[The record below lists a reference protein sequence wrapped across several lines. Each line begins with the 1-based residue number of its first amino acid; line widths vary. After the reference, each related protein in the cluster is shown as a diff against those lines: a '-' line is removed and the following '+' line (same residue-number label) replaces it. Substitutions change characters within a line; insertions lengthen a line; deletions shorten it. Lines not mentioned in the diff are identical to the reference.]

1 MNLQSFLVVM
11 ALAICTS
18 APAEAMIGSH
28 TDTPPIPAI
37 VPSFKIGDR
46 PPPLSPMAWL
56 KGGPVHEFK
65 QGHVYVVNFF
75 ATWCGA
81 SRESIPE
88 LSQFARRYAG
98 GLTAIGVNVRE
109 SERGTATLE
118 SVTAFVNS
126 RDRDMDFI
134 VAMDDPLA
142 QPLFKSWMTA
152 AGSHGTPTAF
162 VIGRDGRLAYVG
174 FAIDHTSF
182 YTLETAI
189 EQAMAGT
196 SDLDAARRMQA
207 EVNQQTAEYLEDKRL
222 LSAMRAAKERNDH
235 QAVLEEA
242 GKVIAK
248 MPHYEPRVFADRFGA
263 MLHIDGAAAL
273 AFAQKQLD
281 LVNDA
286 VERTRY
292 QAYIGRI
299 IASQEA
305 LPRTA
310 YHAASRY
317 LETAMTAAGEDD
329 LANLLNLL
337 ALARVHHRMGNLDLA
352 IATQERA
359 VAAGKTSKEIAGEP
373 LADMEATLARY
384 LEQREAN
391 GRGASR

>member
-1 MNLQSFLVVM
+1 
-11 ALAICTS
+11 
-18 APAEAMIGSH
+18 
-28 TDTPPIPAI
+28 
-37 VPSFKIGDR
+37 
-46 PPPLSPMAWL
+46 
-56 KGGPVHEFK
+56 
-65 QGHVYVVNFF
+65 
-75 ATWCGA
+75 
-81 SRESIPE
+81 
-88 LSQFARRYAG
+88 
-98 GLTAIGVNVRE
+98 
-109 SERGTATLE
+109 
-118 SVTAFVNS
+118 
-126 RDRDMDFI
+126 
-134 VAMDDPLA
+134 
-142 QPLFKSWMTA
+142 
-152 AGSHGTPTAF
+152 
-162 VIGRDGRLAYVG
+162 VG

-207 EVNQQTAEYLEDKRL
+207 EVNQQTAEYLQDKRL

-359 VAAGKTSKEIAGEP
+359 VAAGRTSKEIAGEP